1 MYSVK
6 NDTQGTQLYEQLPKL
21 WEEAGM
27 RTHKWLSNSEV
38 VLNRITPSD
47 RMHEVNLD
55 RDPLPSA
62 KTLGVMWY
70 ASEDVFTF
78 VSHITEQE
86 CEWTK
91 RIFLS
96 RIATLF
102 DPLGLMVPF
111 LIRAKILMQEV
122 WLHGLEWDEK
132 LPQELFAKVNAW
144 FAELSLLSEMKIS
157 RCLQLKK
164 VPGYTH
170 LSTSLLCF
178 NFTYYAMLQCK
189 TIWPI
194 MLIIMLKTFPQ
205 FPCFVN
211 TFSLSNG

>member
-1 MYSVK
+1 MDSVK
-6 NDTQGTQLYEQLPKL
+6 NDTQGTQLYQQLPKP

-38 VLNRITPSD
+38 VLNRIIPSD

-62 KTLGVMWY
+62 KTLGVMWH
-70 ASEDVFTF
+70 ASEDAFTF

-102 DPLGLMVPF
+102 DPLGLKVPF

-122 WLHGLEWDEK
+122 WLHGLEWDER

-144 FAELSLLSEMKIS
+144 FAELSLLSEMKIP
-157 RCLQLKK
+157 RFLQLKK
-164 VPGYTH
+164 EVKCARLHTFKH
-170 LSTSLLCF
+170 
-178 NFTYYAMLQCK
+178 Q
-189 TIWPI
+189 PI
-194 MLIIMLKTFPQ
+194 ML
-205 FPCFVN
+205 
-211 TFSLSNG
+211 

>member
-1 MYSVK
+1 MDLVK
-6 NDTQGTQLYEQLPKL
+6 NDTQGIQLYQQLPKP

-62 KTLGVMWY
+62 KTLGVMWH
-70 ASEDVFTF
+70 ASEDTFTF
-78 VSHITEQE
+78 VSHIAEQD

-122 WLHGLEWDEK
+122 WLHGLEWNER
-132 LPQELFAKVNAW
+132 LPQELFAKINAW
-144 FAELSLLSEMKIS
+144 FAELSIFVRDENFRMFTTKERSQV
-157 RCLQLKK
+157 CQ
-164 VPGYTH
+164 VTH
-170 LSTSLLCF
+170 
-178 NFTYYAMLQCK
+178 
-189 TIWPI
+189 I
-194 MLIIMLKTFPQ
+194 
-205 FPCFVN
+205 
-211 TFSLSNG
+211 